1 MLNEIKK
8 LGYIKTVIAFVIVA
22 VLLNLLQFHETNGY
36 NANNWRQG
44 AMEEKQ
50 IALEMLE
57 KDNLSSEVIQ
67 SWNNVIKKIDYCLET
82 DTPYDVENCVTHA
95 TNMGGMDTFLYLI
108 LVIVVSRVVSIED
121 KSKTWK
127 NLFCTPTRSKSLI
140 LKKAGYTL
148 LVVVSSVLIFLV
160 FGLLF
165 GTIKFGMPQ
174 SNIDVVIKGSSIVTD
189 NIYVLFAKTYGV
201 IALKAL
207 FWSSLVFCIT
217 SLVANSDKLSIA
229 VSLFLVLAS
238 EMVGELL
245 PEAIGKF
252 APFED
257 LSSAPT
263 VLINEMSSVTI
274 LLSVYIIGLLVAAI
288 TFFKRKV

>member
-8 LGYIKTVIAFVIVA
+8 LGYIKTLIVFVIVA
-22 VLLNLLQFHETNGY
+22 VLLNLLQFHVTNGY
-36 NANNWRQG
+36 NDNNWRQG
-44 AMEEKQ
+44 AIEEKEV
-50 IALEMLE
+50 ALEMLE
-57 KDNLSSEVIQ
+57 KDDLDPEVIE
-67 SWNNVIKKIDYCLET
+67 SWNNVIKKIDYCLEN
-82 DTPYDVENCVTHA
+82 DTPYDVENCVTHT

-140 LKKAGYTL
+140 LKKVGYSFL
-148 LVVVSSVLIFLV
+148 IVASAMGIFLGCSLIFGTFK
-160 FGLLF
+160 FGL
-165 GTIKFGMPQ
+165 PH
-174 SNIDVVIKGSSIVTD
+174 SNVDVVIKGSSIATD
-189 NIYVLFAKTYGV
+189 NIYVLLFKTYGI

-207 FWSSLVFCIT
+207 FWCSLVFCIT
-217 SLVANSDKLSIA
+217 SLIVNSDKIAIA

-245 PEAIGKF
+245 PESIGKF
-252 APFED
+252 VPFEN

-263 VLINEMSSVTI
+263 ILINEMSSVTI
-274 LLSVYIIGLLVAAI
+274 LLSVYIIGLFIAAI

>member
-8 LGYIKTVIAFVIVA
+8 LGYIKSVIAFVIVA
-22 VLLNLLQFHETNGY
+22 VLLNLLQFHVTNGY
-36 NANNWRQG
+36 NMNNWRQG
-44 AMEEKQ
+44 AEAEKQ
-50 IALEMLE
+50 VALEMLE
-57 KDNLSSEVIQ
+57 KDNLEPEVIE
-67 SWNNVIKKIDYCLET
+67 SWNNIIKKIDYCLET

-108 LVIVVSRVVSIED
+108 IVIVVSKVVSIED
-121 KSKTWK
+121 KNKTWK

-140 LKKAGYTL
+140 LKKVEYTFL
-148 LVVVSSVLIFLV
+148 LVVSSLLTFLV

-165 GTIKFGMPQ
+165 GIIKFGIPK
-174 SNIDVVIKGSSIVTD
+174 SNIDVVIKNSSIVKD
-189 NIYVLFAKTYGV
+189 NIYVLLFKTYGI

-217 SLVANSDKLSIA
+217 SLIVNSDKISIA

-245 PEAIGKF
+245 PEAIEKF
-252 APFED
+252 APFEN

-274 LLSVYIIGLLVAAI
+274 LLSVYIIGLLGAAI